1 MSLKPLRLLWLSGI
15 SLTLLFSHSAAF
27 GQTGGIVVPTDGSGS
42 TTTTTTPTTGTS
54 TTTTV
59 TSATRF
65 SCQLY
70 NGRYTVMYQPESQP
84 GQYFAWAAPQA
95 LGGGWTPEKR
105 CDAIASRLEL
115 YRPDGLQELRTG
127 RENNENTICVTTD
140 AVSSCRI
147 VLTVPRDKDPN
158 TVLSDVFQ
166 NLTDADEGR
175 QTIAV
180 NTYRNS
186 RQIGIGNIGRTILG
200 GNRTNYSKTGVNLKP
215 FLDAKDGG
223 TGKNLRNGVSIGGR
237 SQTQPSQP
245 QRSIRLNPRIFR

>member
-1 MSLKPLRLLWLSGI
+1 
-15 SLTLLFSHSAAF
+15 
-27 GQTGGIVVPTDGSGS
+27 
-42 TTTTTTPTTGTS
+42 
-54 TTTTV
+54 
-59 TSATRF
+59 
-65 SCQLY
+65 
-70 NGRYTVMYQPESQP
+70 MYQPESQP

-105 CDAIASRLEL
+105 CEAIASRLEL

-140 AVSSCRI
+140 AVPSCRI

-158 TVLSDVFQ
+158 TILTSVFQ

-175 QTIAV
+175 NTTAV

-186 RQIGIGNIGRTILG
+186 RQGGVRDIYNIGRTILG
-200 GNRTNYSKTGVNLKP
+200 SNRTNVSKSGVNLKP

-223 TGKNLRNGVSIGGR
+223 TGKNLRNGVSLGGR
-237 SQTQPSQP
+237 SQPSQT
-245 QRSIRLNPRIFR
+245 QRTIRLNPGLFR